1 MPIYTCDCCKYSTPI
16 KTQYERHNLTSKHI
30 TNFEKSNSNEDQ
42 IPTTKDNT
50 ESIDM
55 LFDEIDALK
64 KDNAAMKADNMAMKA
79 DNMAMKASLE
89 ECKQLI
95 MLMKN
100 NVPTPTPPPQQ
111 IVIQTLKN
119 EPEIEKP
126 KQEPCNPRYF
136 EKEMNEAPEDKN
148 TPDIETYFSIK
159 QDHVKFDFSKVNS
172 LTDVADIG
180 KQFVIEHVVDFVK
193 QEMQEEKRM
202 PFIYHK
208 SSWYIKTKKGWE
220 KNEVLS
226 NKGKCANHQAYIH
239 DIIVKSF
246 IFIMQNRCISHFN
259 ELNGS
264 TAWLMKE
271 DAPRLLAEVFS
282 REGFTNKEILNPLSE
297 LFC

>member
-1 MPIYTCDCCKYSTPI
+1 MPIYTCECCNYSTAI
-16 KTQYERHNLTSKHI
+16 KTQYERHSLTSKHI
-30 TNFEKSNSNEDQ
+30 ANFEKTNSNEDQ

-64 KDNAAMKADNMAMKA
+64 KDNAAMKADNMAMKP
-79 DNMAMKASLE
+79 SLE

-100 NVPTPTPPPQQ
+100 IPPTPTPPPQQ
-111 IVIQTLKN
+111 IVIQTLPK

-148 TPDIETYFSIK
+148 IPDIETYFSIK
-159 QDHVKFDFSKVNS
+159 QDHDKFDFSKVNS

-193 QEMQEEKRM
+193 QEMQKEK
-202 PFIYHK
+202 
-208 SSWYIKTKKGWE
+208 
-220 KNEVLS
+220 KNAFYLS
-226 NKGKCANHQAYIH
+226 
-239 DIIVKSF
+239 
-246 IFIMQNRCISHFN
+246 
-259 ELNGS
+259 
-264 TAWLMKE
+264 
-271 DAPRLLAEVFS
+271 
-282 REGFTNKEILNPLSE
+282 
-297 LFC
+297 

>member
-1 MPIYTCDCCKYSTPI
+1 MKEYSCECCNYKSNLVSNYNRHITTP
-16 KTQYERHNLTSKHI
+16 KHI
-30 TNFEKSNSNEDQ
+30 ANMENPQEIDDQ

-55 LFDEIDALK
+55 LFDEIEFLK
-64 KDNAAMKADNMAMKA
+64 KENMAMKA
-79 DNMAMKASLE
+79 DNTAMKASLE

-100 NVPTPTPPPQQ
+100 IVPTQTPPPQQ
-111 IVIQTLKN
+111 IVIQSLPK

-136 EKEMNEAPEDKN
+136 EKEMNEDPENKN
-148 TPDIETYFSIK
+148 IPDMETYFSIK

-282 REGFTNKEILNPLSE
+282 REAFTNKEILNPLSD